1 MLRLSRM
8 TDYAVVLLAR
18 MAHGG
23 GGLSTAPALAAATS
37 LPEPSV
43 GKILKQ
49 LARAGLVV
57 AQRGAAGGYVLARP
71 AAAIRVSEIV
81 AALEGDIA
89 LTACVD
95 GAEGLCKVEATCSVR
110 GRWDPVNRA
119 VRAALDAVSLADM
132 AGPGFGVSVAADRRF
147 ASVIPSDD
155 RMASPMRGR
164 S

>member
-8 TDYAVVLLAR
+8 TDYAVVLLVR
-18 MAHGG
+18 MAQGG
-23 GGLSTAPALAAATS
+23 RAVMTAPGLAAATK

-49 LARAGLVV
+49 LAQARLVS

-71 AAAIRVSEIV
+71 ASDIRVSEVV
-81 AALEGDIA
+81 AALEGEIA

-95 GAEGLCKVEATCSVR
+95 GAEGLCKVEATCPVR

-119 VRAALDAVSLADM
+119 VRAALDEVSLADM
-132 AGPGFGVSVAADRRF
+132 AGPGAAR
-147 ASVIPSDD
+147 V
-155 RMASPMRGR
+155 ASPESAVSLELR
-164 S
+164 